1 MSKTLH
7 FRFHRHGKI
16 FVSLVGTTLQILLE
30 IVVRIIT
37 CTNRVH
43 CCVVGIVKRRT
54 VVHLLSHDIHVF
66 LTVVLSML
74 TIKSTFAGSR
84 STCNFRTR
92 RKASTA
98 RRAAWRLAVHSVA
111 VAYIATGDKAN
122 GALPPLTGWRA
133 CEIGVAPAPTLV
145 ASGYVQ

>member
-7 FRFHRHGKI
+7 FRFHRHDEI
-16 FVSLVGTTLQILLE
+16 FVSLVGTALQILLE

-84 STCNFRTR
+84 STCNFR
-92 RKASTA
+92 A
-98 RRAAWRLAVHSVA
+98 RRTAWRLAVHSVA

-122 GALPPLTGWRA
+122 GALLPLTGWRA